1 MFPIA
6 EDSDRGDAS
15 PKSGL
20 PSSAAPMASDSTRCT
35 ELLKSGDYNVTEAA
49 TMTGFN
55 DLGHFREVFNLPHS
69 LLLGWPDR
77 WGVSLSSPSRHCDIA
92 HSLCRHSGIR
102 NPSHQ
107 NHPPREC

>member
-20 PSSAAPMASDSTRCT
+20 PSSAAPMASDSTRCA

-55 DLGHFREVFNLPHS
+55 DLGHFREVFKKEFGVTPSETRSVLVFLIVHS
-69 LLLGWPDR
+69 VLANVIDY
-77 WGVSLSSPSRHCDIA
+77 VYSTS
-92 HSLCRHSGIR
+92 
-102 NPSHQ
+102 
-107 NHPPREC
+107 

>member
-20 PSSAAPMASDSTRCT
+20 PSSAAPMASDSTRCA

-49 TMTGFN
+49 TMTG
-55 DLGHFREVFNLPHS
+55 LIVHS
-69 LLLGWPDR
+69 VLANVIDY
-77 WGVSLSSPSRHCDIA
+77 VYSTS
-92 HSLCRHSGIR
+92 
-102 NPSHQ
+102 
-107 NHPPREC
+107 

>member
-20 PSSAAPMASDSTRCT
+20 PSSAAPMASDSTRCA

-55 DLGHFREVFNLPHS
+55 DLGHFREVFKKEF
-69 LLLGWPDR
+69 
-77 WGVSLSSPSRHCDIA
+77 GVTPSDYIKA
-92 HSLCRHSGIR
+92 
-102 NPSHQ
+102 
-107 NHPPREC
+107 